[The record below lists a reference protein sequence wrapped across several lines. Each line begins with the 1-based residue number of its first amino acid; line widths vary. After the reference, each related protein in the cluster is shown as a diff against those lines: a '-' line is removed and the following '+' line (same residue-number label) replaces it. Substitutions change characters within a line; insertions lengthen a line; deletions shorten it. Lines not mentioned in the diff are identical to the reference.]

1 MNDTMAIFYVKSHR
15 GTRSSTLCRK
25 IKPIISWAQP
35 DWHFNGL
42 YSSNLDRLI
51 VFLYANTKE
60 WSSRVQT
67 FKRILFLG
75 VNLEVDLFLFLHRQ
89 PQAGEVLQPGVITA
103 RPLEWMP

>member
-1 MNDTMAIFYVKSHR
+1 MPEDRAHHILGPVE
-15 GTRSSTLCRK
+15 
-25 IKPIISWAQP
+25 P
-35 DWHFNGL
+35 DRHFNGL

-51 VFLYANTKE
+51 VFLCADTKE

-67 FKRILFLG
+67 FKWILFLG
-75 VNLEVDLFLFLHRQ
+75 VNPEVDLFLFLHRQ